1 MEKIK
6 QFEIVVGLGLAG
18 SSVAQVAREL
28 GCSHTLVSNVIA
40 GKTKSKRV
48 SDYLRAKAKRI
59 KIIEIDQF

>member
-28 GCSHTLVSNVIA
+28 GCSHTLVSNVIR
-40 GKTKSKRV
+40 GKATSKKV
-48 SDYLRAKAKRI
+48 LDYLRSKAKRI
-59 KIIEIDQF
+59 KIIEIDQY